1 MRKIASF
8 LFLALLLSLVSPVMS
23 HAALITEHWTG
34 YVTNIYGENLEA
46 PLSIGD
52 EVGVTFTFDDLD
64 TGRTVTRV
72 SDGYVF
78 EQPGSEADYKDVLS
92 WIFSDNVAS
101 AVAASTLSQAY
112 YQTFIYTHP
121 TYGHRQFSSSDE
133 GYAFNLIND
142 VTWNTSL
149 IYNYNGAGQQQV
161 ALKIIDT
168 SLAGP
173 VPTPE
178 PSTFI
183 LLGFG
188 LLGLVGLSRK
198 KFAQ

>member
-1 MRKIASF
+1 MKKSSSF
-8 LFLALLLSLVSPVMS
+8 LLIALFFLAFPTMS

-34 YVTNIYGENLEA
+34 YITNIYGENLEA
-46 PLSIGD
+46 QLSIGD
-52 EVGVTFTFDDLD
+52 TVGVTFTFDDLD

-72 SDGYVF
+72 SDGSTF

-92 WIFSDNVAS
+92 WTFSDNIAN
-101 AVAASTLSQAY
+101 AVAASTLSQTY
-112 YQTFIYTHP
+112 YQTYIHTHP
-121 TYGHRQFSSSDE
+121 TAGYRQFVSADE

-142 VTWNTSL
+142 VIWNTSL

-161 ALKIIDT
+161 SLKIMDT
-168 SLAGP
+168 SLVGP

-183 LLGFG
+183 LLGAG
-188 LLGLVGLSRK
+188 LLGLAGLSRK